1 MIRAIGNKRLDLSD
15 DEFEYF
21 KSLIEHV
28 DKKEFV
34 GIFQTDKN
42 GIITNVMP
50 SPEKQTSLVVY
61 FFLMNVCFNQ
71 RLRKLDLFIKDREFK
86 YQSEIKSLEERLTKL
101 ENKTFGGK
109 E

>member
-1 MIRAIGNKRLDLSD
+1 MSD

-21 KSLIEHV
+21 NSLVEHV

-42 GIITNVMP
+42 GVITNVMP
-50 SPEKQTSLVVY
+50 NPEKQTSLVVY
-61 FFLMNVCFNQ
+61 FFLMNVSFNQ
-71 RLRKLDLFIKDREFK
+71 RLRKLDLFIKDKEFRHK
-86 YQSEIKSLEERLTKL
+86 TEVKSLEKRLTNL
-101 ENKTFGGK
+101 ENKTFGEK